1 MRRRGPRGPKHA
13 DVVRCNGCSDIQNGR
28 LLFGVLAS
36 DQEEAWEGV
45 GDLIVGNELE
55 FRGTFEKAAQKEKK
69 KAVIAENFECTSPRR
84 ILCLLRRL
92 HNQSVLQSMNQSMN
106 KSIDQ
111 SESRL
116 VGQ

>member
-1 MRRRGPRGPKHA
+1 M
-13 DVVRCNGCSDIQNGR
+13 QM
-28 LLFGVLAS
+28 LFGATDAAISRMDGCCLAFLLLIRKKHGRGLGIS
-36 DQEEAWEGV
+36 LLGMNSNSEEP
-45 GDLIVGNELE
+45 LRKL
-55 FRGTFEKAAQKEKK
+55 RKRKK
-69 KAVIAENFECTSPRR
+69 KEAVIAENFECTSPRR

-92 HNQSVLQSMNQSMN
+92 HNQSVLQSMNQSIN